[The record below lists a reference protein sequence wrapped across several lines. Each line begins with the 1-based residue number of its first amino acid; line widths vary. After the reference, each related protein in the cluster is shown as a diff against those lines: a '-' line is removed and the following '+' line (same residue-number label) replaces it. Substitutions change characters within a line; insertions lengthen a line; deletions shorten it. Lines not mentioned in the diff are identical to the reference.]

1 MGYVISELIV
11 DIPNYISGIICVM
24 SGLVIG
30 ETFMYM
36 KWSRRK
42 NNKTDI

>member
-11 DIPNYISGIICVM
+11 DTPNYISGIICVM